1 MQLKMKFALT
11 PALSPRRGRTI
22 CPGWNKPPFSDRLK
36 DMQKLLP
43 LPGGEGWGEGE
54 LFSDCIVTAKGGI
67 LFQCSWPYFLETA
80 DLCLSEIPFQIFEH
94 F

>member
-11 PALSPRRGRTI
+11 PSLSPRRGRAI
-22 CPGWNKPPFSDRLK
+22 CPGWKKPPVSDRLK

-54 LFSDCIVTAKGGI
+54 LFSDCIVTAKGCAPRIAGK
-67 LFQCSWPYFLETA
+67 LHGDAGCDNGVE
-80 DLCLSEIPFQIFEH
+80 LSTSVFIRTK
-94 F
+94 